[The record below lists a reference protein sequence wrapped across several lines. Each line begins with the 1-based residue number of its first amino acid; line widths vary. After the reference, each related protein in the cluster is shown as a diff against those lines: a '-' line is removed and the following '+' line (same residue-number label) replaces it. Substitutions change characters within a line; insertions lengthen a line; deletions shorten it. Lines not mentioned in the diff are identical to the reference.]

1 MDGQTARLLDAD
13 EQIAEVRA
21 SMARLRAE
29 PESPKRDQE
38 LRDAQAY
45 LDQLL
50 TMHAR
55 GELEPLSWDSAD
67 SL

>member
-1 MDGQTARLLDAD
+1 MDTHVSRLLNPD

-21 SMARLRAE
+21 SLTRLRNE
-29 PESPKRDQE
+29 PDRPGRDQE

-55 GELEPLSWDSAD
+55 GELEPLAFNPAGA
-67 SL
+67 L